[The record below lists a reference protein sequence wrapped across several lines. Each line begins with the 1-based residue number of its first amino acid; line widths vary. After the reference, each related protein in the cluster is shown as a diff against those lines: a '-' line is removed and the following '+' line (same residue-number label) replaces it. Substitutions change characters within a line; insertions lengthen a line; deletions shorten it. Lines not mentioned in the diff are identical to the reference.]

1 MNKIIKLL
9 IIWFVLGMCYFTLEG
24 LYRIPQ
30 GGYANIAMLFVGGF
44 CGLIVGSINQI
55 PQFYK
60 MTVWKQSIIGAI
72 VVLIV
77 EYISGY
83 VLNIK
88 MGLDIWDYS
97 DMYFNLN
104 GQICFEFAV
113 IWFLLMPTAIWLEDY
128 IRFTFWGEG
137 EKYGLKDIYSEFVC
151 GE

>member
-77 EYISGY
+77 EYVSGY

-97 DMYFNLN
+97 DMYFNID
-104 GQICFEFAV
+104 GQVCLAFAV
-113 IWFLLMPTAIWLEDY
+113 IWFLLMPTAIWLEDW
-128 IRFTFWGEG
+128 IRFKFWGEG

>member
-30 GGYANIAMLFVGGF
+30 GGYTNIAMLFVGGF

-83 VLNIK
+83 ILNIK

-104 GQICFEFAV
+104 GQVCFEFAV

-137 EKYGLKDIYSEFVC
+137 EKYGLMDIYREFVC

>member
-97 DMYFNLN
+97 GMYFNIN
-104 GQICFEFAV
+104 GQVCLAFAV
-113 IWFLLMPTAIWLEDY
+113 IWFLLMPTAIWLEDW
-128 IRFTFWGEG
+128 IRFKFWGEG
-137 EKYGLKDIYSEFVC
+137 TEYSLKAIYIEFI
-151 GE
+151 GGN